1 MEEIARSE
9 RRVGMNSA
17 IHYYS
22 AAQRHANALRDA
34 SRTLPQQRSI
44 EQPPVP
50 APRRARRLLL
60 ALGRG

>member
-1 MEEIARSE
+1 
-9 RRVGMNSA
+9 MNSA

-34 SRTLPQQRSI
+34 SRTLLQQRSI